1 MAETDLIR
9 RSEVV
14 EAIDNIDWYHQNANK
29 DMVNGASNEHQAW
42 YKAEDIYRALESVS
56 SAQSERKTGRWIP
69 VTNGRGGH
77 ECDLCHNYAPAWQ
90 TGEERLTDFCPNC
103 GAYMREG

>member
-29 DMVNGASNEHQAW
+29 DMVRGASNEHEAW
-42 YKAEDIYRALESVS
+42 YKAEDIYRALESVT
-56 SAQSERKTGRWIP
+56 SAQPSDDYEIGWEDGRKALREEIWEDGRD
-69 VTNGRGGH
+69 R
-77 ECDLCHNYAPAWQ
+77 AK
-90 TGEERLTDFCPNC
+90 GEVDRIFRKWL
-103 GAYMREG
+103 R